1 MNARQAVLEVS
12 DLGHRYGSATT
23 GATVLRSL
31 DFVVNHG
38 EIVSLVGPS
47 GCGKSTLLRC
57 VSGLM
62 APTSGRVLLDGVEV
76 RAVPPTLAMVFQDYS
91 RSLYPWMSVARNV
104 EFPLLDAGVAKA
116 ERQSRVTECLDAV
129 GLRGQGDK
137 LPWQMSG
144 GMQQR
149 AAIARAI
156 AYRPEILLMD
166 EPFASVD
173 AQTRS
178 DLEDLVLTVRDR
190 FAMTILFVTHDIDE
204 SVYLSDRVVVL
215 SATPTIVQEQV
226 DIALPAARDQI
237 STRGLPEFV
246 RARTRIAELISKAV
260 AGRTTHPDLEET
272 TR

>member
-1 MNARQAVLEVS
+1 LEVS

-116 ERQSRVTECLDAV
+116 ERRSRVAECLDAV

-178 DLEDLVLTVRDR
+178 DLEDLVQTVRDR

-226 DIALPAARDQI
+226 AIALPAARDQI

-246 RARTRIAELISKAV
+246 RARTRIAELISRAV
-260 AGRTTHPDLEET
+260 AGRATHPDLEET